1 MKMIPAI
8 LTTIIILAV
17 VCIALFY
24 TKAKASNIS
33 ELALWIQAI
42 ATVVLVAITGFY
54 ALETRQS
61 RISQEK
67 GFSQYVEEIQKS
79 RESQEKG
86 FDKYVEELQK
96 SRVAQQE
103 NGEKY
108 IAELQESRK
117 QEIKPHVYG
126 LFYFSNNLGKFF
138 LVIENIG
145 LGPAFDIEA
154 NYLAIDGAGKEYKQI
169 YKCPMLAPGKESID
183 STPFTIELARKV
195 RPVKIDII
203 YKNAFGEKFANSYED
218 NISTEQ
224 PVPTDFAERR
234 RKLENEFRTS
244 EITNWLRI
252 FNESITNIQKELSG
266 IKESIKNKP

>member
-1 MKMIPAI
+1 MIPAI

-24 TKAKASNIS
+24 TKAKTSNIS
-33 ELALWIQAI
+33 ELALWIQAT
-42 ATVVLVAITGFY
+42 ATVVLVVITGFY
-54 ALETRQS
+54 AWETRQS
-61 RISQEK
+61 RIAQEK

-103 NGEKY
+103 NVEKY
-108 IAELQESRK
+108 IAELQEARK
-117 QEIKPHVYG
+117 QEIKPHIYG
-126 LFYFSNNLGKFF
+126 LFYYSNNLGKFF
-138 LVIENIG
+138 LVLKNIG
-145 LGPAFDIEA
+145 LGPAFEIEA
-154 NYLAIDGAGKEYKQI
+154 SYPAIDHSGKEYKQI

-195 RPVKIDII
+195 ARPIKIDII
-203 YKNAFGEKFANSYED
+203 YKNAFGEKFTNSYED

-234 RKLENEFRTS
+234 RKLESEFHS
-244 EITNWLRI
+244 SDIANWLRI
-252 FNESITNIQKELSG
+252 FNESLANIQKELSG

>member
-1 MKMIPAI
+1 MIPAI

-24 TKAKASNIS
+24 TKAKTSNIS
-33 ELALWIQAI
+33 ELALWIQAA
-42 ATVVLVAITGFY
+42 ATVVLVVITGFY
-54 ALETRQS
+54 AWETRQS
-61 RISQEK
+61 RIA
-67 GFSQYVEEIQKS
+67 
-79 RESQEKG
+79 QEKG

-103 NGEKY
+103 NVEKY
-108 IAELQESRK
+108 IAELQEARK
-117 QEIKPHVYG
+117 QEIKPQIYG
-126 LFYFSNNLGKFF
+126 LFYYSNNLGKFF
-138 LVIENIG
+138 LVIKNIG

-154 NYLAIDGAGKEYKQI
+154 SYPAIDHSGKEYKQI
-169 YKCPMLAPGKESID
+169 YKCPMLAPEKESID

-195 RPVKIDII
+195 ARPVKIDVI
-203 YKNAFGEKFANSYED
+203 YKNAFGEKFTNSYED

-234 RKLENEFRTS
+234 RKLESEFHS
-244 EITNWLRI
+244 SDITNWLRI